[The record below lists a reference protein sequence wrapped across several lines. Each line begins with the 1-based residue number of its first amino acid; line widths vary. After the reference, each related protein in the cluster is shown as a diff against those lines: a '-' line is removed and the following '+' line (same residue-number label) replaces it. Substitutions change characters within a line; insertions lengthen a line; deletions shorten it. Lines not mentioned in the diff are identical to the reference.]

1 MGRPCMIQVLV
12 FRRLSKGATEK
23 KRNEKKRERS
33 ASKEQCYTYENIFT
47 KRGCEKRS
55 GLLEYLVARTRVEAT
70 SAVCKTLSSA
80 TSISKRKRENVV
92 HHEGKMHLDPAMGL
106 CQLLTL
112 QDGEL

>member
-1 MGRPCMIQVLV
+1 MGRPCMIQALV

-33 ASKEQCYTYENIFT
+33 ASK
-47 KRGCEKRS
+47 RGCEKRS
-55 GLLEYLVARTRVEAT
+55 GLLEYLGARTRVEAT